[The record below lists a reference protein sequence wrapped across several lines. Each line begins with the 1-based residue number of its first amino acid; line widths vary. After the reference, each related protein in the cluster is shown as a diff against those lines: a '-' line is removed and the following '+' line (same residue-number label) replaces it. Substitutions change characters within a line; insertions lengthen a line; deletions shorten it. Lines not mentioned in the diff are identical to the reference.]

1 MKSELSKT
9 WVFRYAPDSPDFIGG
24 KGSEKM
30 RFVAEPVA
38 RLIEEF
44 NKLPGIGPKSAQR
57 LAYHLLRGSDE
68 EATSLAEAILTLK
81 EKIKLCSV
89 CFNITDCDP
98 CLICQ
103 DTERDHSRICVVEK
117 PSDILPLE
125 RTGKYNGVYHVVHGT
140 ISPAQGIGPEEL
152 KIKELLAR
160 LQDGSATEVIVATNP
175 NVESETLAMYLQRI
189 ITPLG
194 IRVTRLARGL
204 PFGAELEYADD
215 LTLGQALENR
225 RDF

>member
-1 MKSELSKT
+1 
-9 WVFRYAPDSPDFIGG
+9 
-24 KGSEKM
+24 M

-57 LAYHLLRGSDE
+57 LTYHLLHSPDE
-68 EATSLAEAILTLK
+68 EAKALAEAILTLK
-81 EKIKLCSV
+81 EKIRLCSV
-89 CFNITDCDP
+89 CFNIADCDP
-98 CLICQ
+98 CLVCQ
-103 DTERDHSRICVVEK
+103 DKERDHSKICVVEK

-125 RTGKYNGVYHVVHGT
+125 RTGKYNGVYHVLHGT
-140 ISPAQGIGPEEL
+140 ISPTQGIGPEGL

-160 LQDGSATEVIVATNP
+160 LKDGSVTEVIVATNP
-175 NVESETLAMYLQRI
+175 NVESETMAMYLQRI
-189 ITPLG
+189 IAPLG
-194 IRVTRLARGL
+194 IHVTRLARGL

-225 RDF
+225 REF

>member
-1 MKSELSKT
+1 
-9 WVFRYAPDSPDFIGG
+9 
-24 KGSEKM
+24 M

-57 LAYHLLRGSDE
+57 LAYHLLRSPDE
-68 EATSLAEAILTLK
+68 EAKALAEAIITLK
-81 EKIKLCSV
+81 EKIRLCTV

-98 CLICQ
+98 CLVCQ
-103 DTERDHSRICVVEK
+103 DKERDHARICVVEK

-125 RTGKYNGVYHVVHGT
+125 RTGKFSGVYHVLHGT
-140 ISPAQGIGPEEL
+140 INPTQGVGPDEL

-160 LQDGSATEVIVATNP
+160 LNDGSVTEVIVATNP
-175 NVESETLAMYLQRI
+175 NVESETMAMYLQRI
-189 ITPLG
+189 IAPLG

-225 RDF
+225 REF